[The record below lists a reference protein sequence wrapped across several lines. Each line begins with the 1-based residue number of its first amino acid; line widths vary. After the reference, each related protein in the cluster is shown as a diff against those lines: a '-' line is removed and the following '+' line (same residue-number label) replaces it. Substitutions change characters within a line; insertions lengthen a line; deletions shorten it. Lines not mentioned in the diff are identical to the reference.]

1 MEFDPHN
8 FAFPGQRPGEKVLMV
23 IRKYGVVYFRILL
36 AFFLTI
42 VAPLMLFLW
51 FWFKGYPV
59 AQYPERSYTV
69 GVLACLYLLYGLL
82 FSCIAW
88 INEAFDLLILTGER
102 LMDITQVTL
111 FRRSVTSTPLARIQD
126 ATSNVDGFLQT
137 IFNYGHIDIQTASG
151 DNRIFIDR
159 IHKPGETARD
169 IMNAAHIKRVQEGIE
184 SPSEGDDNSEE
195 GL

>member
-1 MEFDPHN
+1 MEFAAEQ

-23 IRKYGVVYFRILL
+23 IRKYGVVYFRTML
-36 AFFLTI
+36 AFILTI
-42 VAPLMLFLW
+42 VAPLFLFLW
-51 FWFKGYPV
+51 FWFKGYPW
-59 AQYPERSYTV
+59 AEYPERSYMV
-69 GVLACLYLLYGLL
+69 GIFASLFLLYGLL

-88 INEAFDLLILTGER
+88 INDAFDLLILSNER
-102 LMDITQVTL
+102 LMDITQETL

-169 IMNAAHIKRVQEGIE
+169 IMNAAHHKRVEEGIE
-184 SPSEGDDNSEE
+184 APSAGDANEEE